1 MHMTVK
7 TIIPFSCHF
16 LLLQLHLQ
24 FREFKA
30 FLTQALVFDI
40 NVCCLANQFIDQ
52 DKLWDRVMEG
62 VQVLF
67 LRSPLAHN
75 L

>member
-1 MHMTVK
+1 MHMPVK

-24 FREFKA
+24 LREFKA

-40 NVCCLANQFIDQ
+40 NVCCLENQFIDQ

-67 LRSPLAHN
+67 LRSPLARN